1 MVLQEELA
9 TPVWRTHSF
18 SGALLDSGM
27 SLFVNLIP
35 RSPELEA
42 IVIDQPAT
50 TAEALAATRGTD
62 GLGLVVVEDA
72 AEAVMPKAMPGQA

>member
-1 MVLQEELA
+1 MAHTLVFRCIARFGHELVRE
-9 TPVWRTHSF
+9 PF
-18 SGALLDSGM
+18 
-27 SLFVNLIP
+27 IP